1 MININEKLQTSNL
14 TDIRNQFF
22 FKSDKKIVLV
32 RSMCVVLISDIFVL
46 GLSDC
51 IETLNTRSSNQ

>member
-1 MININEKLQTSNL
+1 MININEKLQTSKL

-22 FKSDKKIVLV
+22 LKSDKKIVLV

>member
-1 MININEKLQTSNL
+1 MININEKLQTSKL